1 MLTESLAIFIVLLVA
16 VFMMVR
22 AGRKPVAVL
31 ALPFL
36 GVPLFYLLGYA
47 AEKLF
52 RLRPNTAYGVSLWM
66 TVLGGIAG
74 VVAAVLLVRNVPSK
88 RVVTGYTILCAA
100 FQIALVA
107 AYLLKLV

>member
-22 AGRKPVAVL
+22 AGRKSVAAL
-31 ALPFL
+31 TLPFL
-36 GVPLFYLLGYA
+36 GVPLFYLLGCA

-52 RLRPNTAYGVSLWM
+52 RLRPNIADGVNLWM

-74 VVAAVLLVRNVPSK
+74 VVAAVLLVRKAPSK
-88 RVVTGYTILCAA
+88 RVVRGYPILCAA
-100 FQIALVA
+100 FQTALVA
-107 AYLLKLV
+107 AYLLKLI